1 MLNTALIFALLPGAA
16 LAEEP
21 DSAFKT
27 VSDLKVGDYIQ
38 FGNYDNAPI
47 IWRYAANDENGKLV
61 LSDKVL
67 CEKIFDDAAINPY
80 YGSHRRRRVR
90 GVQEEKSY
98 DWADSNVRSWLNS
111 KAPERGI
118 RWLCGTQFPTSYYHD
133 DGFLSDAHFSPLD
146 RAAIKKVHQKSLLGK
161 MDAEC
166 AVGGEV
172 QYWGKAP
179 DRIAFALEYYD
190 KISYEYVDDMMFL
203 PDDMQLYH
211 IWENRHILGDTYLW
225 AKMTPQAAEQER
237 TWVET
242 TPEKIIKPSLWR
254 MGRSRILR
262 DGYEE
267 NTDETHTADLSCGYF
282 LRTPDTTPIPY
293 HRSEN
298 YLTGDY
304 VRCMPDKPEGAPSF
318 DESATN
324 AYHFSGIRPA
334 FYLNEE
340 NAQILSGGGTTD
352 NPYVIT
358 GLWAPTDGNDG
369 AIEGTTPAPSLG
381 ISIYVNE
388 SPVWDINDVVYG
400 PILENDRIYLPGGQ
414 AESWFDFQF
423 AHEPE
428 EDGTHVYQKSDP
440 DAEDFYFRVKAN
452 DPVVR
457 SNPLDCT
464 AYKETAWTVAP
475 MERDGIFYLPLRALA
490 EYLGYTVEWI
500 DEEQKV
506 IITKTYESA
515 LEN

>member
-1 MLNTALIFALLPGAA
+1 MMKQWIAGMLSTALIFALLPGAA

-225 AKMTPQAAEQER
+225 GEMTPQLAEHLG
-237 TWVET
+237 T
-242 TPEKIIKPSLWR
+242 R
-254 MGRSRILR
+254 M
-262 DGYEE
+262 EE
-267 NTDETHTADLSCGYF
+267 APAWYPYAEDAELNCRYF
-282 LRTPDTTPIPY
+282 TRTPWSYKVTSSPFDDHDSDDKVLIVPAYPN
-293 HRSEN
+293 EN
-298 YLTGDY
+298 GDY
-304 VRCMPDKPEGAPSF
+304 PGF
-318 DESATN
+318 HSAD
-324 AYHFSGIRPA
+324 ADDLAGIRPA
-334 FYLNEE
+334 FYLNGE

-358 GLWAPTDGNDG
+358 GLWAPADGNDG

-414 AESWFDFQF
+414 VESWFDFQF

-464 AYKETAWTVAP
+464 AYKETAWIVAP